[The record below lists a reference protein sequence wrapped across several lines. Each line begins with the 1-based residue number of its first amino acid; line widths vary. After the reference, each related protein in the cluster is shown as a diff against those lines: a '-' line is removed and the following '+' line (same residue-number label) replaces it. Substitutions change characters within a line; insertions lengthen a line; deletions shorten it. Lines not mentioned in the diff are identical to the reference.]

1 MNDHYSPEFI
11 ATQREALLK
20 EKAKLEE
27 DIKKVAT
34 YDEASGEY
42 VPKFEETDAGDSED
56 TDEASAETTTLI
68 ENTATADSLLQ
79 TMNEVVKTLGD
90 IEADK
95 YGYCEN
101 CGGYIQEERLQ
112 AYPAAKTCI
121 KCE

>member
-79 TMNEVVKTLGD
+79 TMNEVVKALGD

>member
-1 MNDHYSPEFI
+1 MNDHFSPEFI
-11 ATQREALLK
+11 TAQRDALLT

-27 DIKKVAT
+27 EIKAVAI
-34 YDEASGEY
+34 YDETTGEY
-42 VPKFEETDAGDSED
+42 VPKFEETDPGDSED
-56 TDEASAETTTLI
+56 DDEASSETTTLI

-79 TMNEVVKTLGD
+79 SMKETLRALAD
-90 IEADK
+90 IEAGR

-101 CGGYIQEERLQ
+101 CNDYIQEERLR

>member
-1 MNDHYSPEFI
+1 MHDHYSPEFI

-20 EKAKLEE
+20 KKAKLEE
-27 DIKKVAT
+27 DIKVVAT

-56 TDEASAETTTLI
+56 TDEASDETTTLI

-79 TMNEVVKTLGD
+79 SLKETLGALAD
-90 IEADK
+90 IEAGR

-101 CGGYIQEERLQ
+101 CNGYIQEERLR